1 MDHDYEIIERI
12 RRPPAARGRV
22 GPRADLTHSDL
33 TPVAVIY
40 CTLTVGENCDTAQP
54 GAMPVSRRAS

>member
-12 RRPPAARGRV
+12 AAPWLPGDAW
-22 GPRADLTHSDL
+22 PRADLTHSDL